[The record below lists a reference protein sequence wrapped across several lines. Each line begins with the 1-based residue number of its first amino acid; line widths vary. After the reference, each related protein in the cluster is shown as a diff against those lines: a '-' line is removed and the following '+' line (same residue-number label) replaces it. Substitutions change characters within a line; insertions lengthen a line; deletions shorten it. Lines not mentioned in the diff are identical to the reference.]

1 MKWSP
6 TQKLVLRRG
15 LREIAKTDLEIA
27 MRFAAEWEID
37 MDRPASLRERRE
49 AMEQEAR
56 PKYRR
61 YRGSRHT
68 KTAGAKGA
76 NLPAKG

>member
-6 TQKLVLRRG
+6 MQKIVIRRA
-15 LREIAKTDLEIA
+15 LREIGKVDLEIA

-37 MDRPASLRERRE
+37 MDRPESLRERRE

-56 PKYRR
+56 PKFRR
-61 YRGSRHT
+61 YRGNRSA
-68 KTAGAKGA
+68 KTAGAKGP
-76 NLPAKG
+76 NVPAQG